1 MYLLIQSRHLE
12 DDVQQAKSANLE
24 MKDKLRGVTAVM
36 ENSLFELESVRS
48 SRVASISKLV
58 ANLKSLRMLLS
69 ETLIFVSLLN
79 SEQKL
84 KCFKDN

>member
-36 ENSLFELESVRS
+36 ENSLLELESVRS
-48 SRVASISKLV
+48 SRVAS
-58 ANLKSLRMLLS
+58 NQQ
-69 ETLIFVSLLN
+69 VSGKF
-79 SEQKL
+79 EV
-84 KCFKDN
+84 FADVII

>member
-48 SRVASISKLV
+48 SRVAS
-58 ANLKSLRMLLS
+58 NQQ
-69 ETLIFVSLLN
+69 VSGKF
-79 SEQKL
+79 EV
-84 KCFKDN
+84 FADVII